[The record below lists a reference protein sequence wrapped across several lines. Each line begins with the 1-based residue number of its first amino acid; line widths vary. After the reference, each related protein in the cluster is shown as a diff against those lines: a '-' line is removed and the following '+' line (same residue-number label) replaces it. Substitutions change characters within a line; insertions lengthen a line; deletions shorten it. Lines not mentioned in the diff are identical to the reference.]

1 MPLFQRVRVEL
12 TSDIYKCKCLGEA
25 IEGVSCVKFGMLA
38 DERDLADLIRLVAQR
53 GADLEQSSQ
62 YLESL
67 ADLIRQG
74 IEAANEDLRREN
86 EEKLVN
92 EVLRRTHSSAI
103 TKMCRVSCASCR
115 WSVRCLTGGRLCRPS
130 TRISRAAHLT

>member
-1 MPLFQRVRVEL
+1 M
-12 TSDIYKCKCLGEA
+12 
-25 IEGVSCVKFGMLA
+25 SCVKFGMLA

-67 ADLIRQG
+67 ADLVRQG

-92 EVLRRTHSSAI
+92 EVLQCTRSSATI
-103 TKMCRVSCASCR
+103 KVCRVSCASCR
-115 WSVRCLTGGRLCRPS
+115 WSVRC
-130 TRISRAAHLT
+130 